1 MECLADGI
9 KDMVQFS
16 ARLEQASQ
24 ATQSLVCVGLDP
36 DPSRMPVPDVFEF
49 NRAIVDAT
57 CDLVCAYKPNF
68 AFYEALGLTGLDAM
82 ARTVA
87 YIHEAAPQAVVIGDV
102 KRGDI
107 GPSGQAY
114 AKASFGVWGFDAV
127 TVNAW
132 GGLDS
137 IAPFIEYG
145 REDGELGIFVW
156 CRGSN
161 PGSADLQDLMVDTPH
176 GPMPVYQQLAESC
189 RTWNKAGNVGL
200 VVGATYPAQLEDVR
214 KICPDMPILIP
225 GVGAQGGDL
234 AAAVRSG
241 TDRRGRLAVISSS
254 RGIIYAS
261 SGADFAEQARSE
273 AERMRL
279 DINRVLTDEGLG
291 WP

>member
-1 MECLADGI
+1 MA
-9 KDMVQFS
+9 QFS
-16 ARLEQASQ
+16 ERLERASQ

-36 DPSRMPVPDVFEF
+36 DPTRMPVADVFQF

-57 CDLVCAYKPNF
+57 WDLVCAYKPNA
-68 AFYEALGLTGLDAM
+68 AFYEALGLPGLDAM

-87 YIHEAAPQAVVIGDV
+87 YIHEVAPQAVVIGDV

-114 AKASFGVWGFDAV
+114 AKASFDVWGFDAV
-127 TVNAW
+127 TINAW

-137 IAPFIEYG
+137 IAPFIEYSK
-145 REDGELGIFVW
+145 ENSELGIFVW

-161 PGSADLQDLMVDTPH
+161 PGSADLQDLMVDTPQ
-176 GPMPVYQQLAESC
+176 GPIPVYQQLAKSC
-189 RTWNKAGNVGL
+189 KTWNTAGNVGL
-200 VVGATYPAQLEDVR
+200 VVGATYPEQLEAVR

-234 AAAVRSG
+234 EASVRLG
-241 TDRRGRLAVISSS
+241 TDHRGRLAVISSS

-261 SGADFAEQARSE
+261 GGADFAEKARSE
-273 AERMRL
+273 AERLRL
-279 DINRVLTDEGLG
+279 KINQILENEGLG